1 MLYVSINLIILIFE
15 DFDPFQNIRQIDYLC
30 FIFRFHERFTFLSI
44 FRLFDTYER
53 KKVDLNELQHVRPE
67 SHILREM
74 QHSKWATSNNLFDY
88 NAFINDFYGLL
99 EEYREY
105 KNRTSET
112 STVSSPEK
120 LPEILSSL
128 KGSFYFNGDNVISH
142 QYSMVM
148 TKPSRVKIA
157 LEVSSLYTST
167 LIDAGVMFYSC
178 MYHLNN
184 SLQKEIQ

>member
-1 MLYVSINLIILIFE
+1 MISKLFY
-15 DFDPFQNIRQIDYLC
+15 
-30 FIFRFHERFTFLSI
+30 ERCCENFFF

-53 KKVDLNELQHVRPE
+53 RKVDLNELQHVRPE

-105 KNRTSET
+105 KNRASET
-112 STVSSPEK
+112 STTVSSPEK

-128 KGSFYFNGDNVISH
+128 RGSFYFNGDNVISH

-157 LEVSSLYTST
+157 LEVSSS
-167 LIDAGVMFYSC
+167 
-178 MYHLNN
+178 LNVTKC
-184 SLQKEIQ
+184 LCLFHC

>member
-1 MLYVSINLIILIFE
+1 MTISKTFVTSIIF
-15 DFDPFQNIRQIDYLC
+15 DISISRKIHNF
-30 FIFRFHERFTFLSI
+30 SI

-67 SHILREM
+67 SHILKEM

-105 KNRTSET
+105 KNRTSEP
-112 STVSSPEK
+112 STLSSPEK

-157 LEVSSLYTST
+157 LEVSFIS
-167 LIDAGVMFYSC
+167 
-178 MYHLNN
+178 N
-184 SLQKEIQ
+184 SLLKLYIWT